1 MRKRKINIIYECIYT
16 ESRKIV
22 LVTYL
27 QASKGDA
34 DIKTDLGA
42 QWEEKV
48 G

>member
-1 MRKRKINIIYECIYT
+1 MRKRKINIIHECIYT
-16 ESRKIV
+16 DCRKMV
-22 LVTYL
+22 LLTYL
-27 QASKGDA
+27 QTSKGDV

>member
-1 MRKRKINIIYECIYT
+1 MNIIYERIYT
-16 ESRKIV
+16 ECRKMV

-27 QASKGDA
+27 QTSKGDV